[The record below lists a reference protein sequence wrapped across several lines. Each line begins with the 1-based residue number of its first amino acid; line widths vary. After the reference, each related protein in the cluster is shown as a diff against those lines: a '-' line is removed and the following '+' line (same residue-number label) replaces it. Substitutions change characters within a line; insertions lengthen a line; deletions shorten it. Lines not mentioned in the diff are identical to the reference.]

1 MIYTSEIPARKIAE
15 YLALAFFFFLAAFAT
30 FRNYICL
37 CLRAEPFLFNNKL
50 FHAQI

>member
-15 YLALAFFFFLAAFAT
+15 FLALAFFLAAFAT